1 MVARLIL
8 VGAWMKTSALSLS
21 LLSASLLTILAAA
34 FLVNSVQANP
44 DWTNED
50 AVWKDVK
57 TITGSGNQKIYASV
71 PNPSFIRV
79 VGTCDTTG
87 ETSKLSLTYDGG
99 GTGGGT
105 LYTFAEAGLHEIT
118 SNSYSVETQ
127 PAVVTVTISV
137 ENVINYDFVLQ
148 YDEGAPVATST
159 PNPTSNSNNSPTSTP
174 TSSPL
179 SSPTASPTD
188 SATSSPT
195 ASPTETENAGE
206 PFPTLTVIA
215 LVVPLAFV
223 IVGGTAFWMYRKK
236 SHP

>member
-1 MVARLIL
+1 
-8 VGAWMKTSALSLS
+8 MKKSALTLT
-21 LLSASLLTILAAA
+21 LLTISLLTILAAA

-57 TITGSGNQKIYASV
+57 TITGSENQKVSASV

-79 VGTCDTTG
+79 VGTCNATG

-118 SNSYSVETQ
+118 SNSYSVQTQ
-127 PAVVTVTISV
+127 PATVTVTISV
-137 ENVINYDFVLQ
+137 ENVANYNLVLQ
-148 YDEGAPVATST
+148 YDEGAPEST
-159 PNPTSNSNNSPTSTP
+159 PTPTPKPTSNSNNNPTASP

-179 SSPTASPTD
+179 NSPTASPTD
-188 SATSSPT
+188 AATSSPT
-195 ASPTETENAGE
+195 ASPTETETPGE

-215 LVVPLAFV
+215 LVVPLALVF
-223 IVGGTAFWMYRKK
+223 VGGTAFWMYRKK
-236 SHP
+236 NHP